1 MSLKSVKTAIAT
13 TLSASCLLVAAQAS
27 AQEACV
33 APPSWTS
40 HAAVPTPSTAEPMS
54 LCAFHQWSWN
64 MFLWITQDAGAGRL
78 RFQEFATVEHLFD
91 TTGNRAF
98 TELAQ
103 PKLLALK
110 PRSGKGGPSS
120 ELSEINQAGSRG
132 ILVHQSKANPDVGR
146 GVYYSINVNDA
157 YYDFV
162 RSNGFQNPAA
172 YAAAPDD
179 MNFKSG
185 ATEFKYSWKI
195 VEDGEDTSGFFTTD
209 AEIELLTQTSD
220 GTILTDPSKTTV
232 AKVALVG
239 VHVAGV
245 VDNHPE
251 MIWATFEHKN
261 NAPDL
266 PSGVLPTSDKVV
278 SEKDWTFYKAGTPA
292 SASNL
297 NNSGQL
303 KFSSEAAQLLS
314 PATSVFRRFAW
325 GGGSSENSADI
336 QSLNA
341 SVLKTTLGSDP
352 IWQNYHLI
360 GAVWGPSSA
369 TEPLMPNQVVS
380 GLGSTKLSNSTIET
394 FTQEGANCFTCHS
407 TFGAI
412 KNGKQL
418 AGKNMNVSHIMTM
431 GYFRKTNGL

>member
-1 MSLKSVKTAIAT
+1 MSLTTFKNAIGAALAT
-13 TLSASCLLVAAQAS
+13 TCLLAAAQS
-27 AQEACV
+27 NAQTGCEV
-33 APPSWTS
+33 PPSWTS
-40 HAAVPTPSTAEPMS
+40 HAAVPAPGTAEPMS

-64 MFLWITQDAGAGRL
+64 TFLWITQETGAGGL
-78 RFQEFATVEHLFD
+78 RFQTFANVDHLFD
-91 TTGNRAF
+91 TSGSRAF

-103 PKLLALK
+103 PKLLSLK

-132 ILVHQSKANPDVGR
+132 ILVHESQAHPGTGR
-146 GVYYSINVNDA
+146 GVYYSINVNDV

-162 RSNGFQNPAA
+162 RRNGFEDPDT
-172 YAAAPDD
+172 YAAAPND
-179 MNFKSG
+179 MNFESG

-195 VEDGEDTSGFFTTD
+195 VEAGEDTTGYFTTD
-209 AEIELLTQTSD
+209 AEIELLTQKAD
-220 GTILTDPSKTTV
+220 GTIVTDPGKTTV

-239 VHVAGV
+239 IHVAGT

-266 PSGVLPTSDKVV
+266 PDDMPPSSDKAV
-278 SEKDWTFYKAGTPA
+278 SDRDWSFYKAGTPA
-292 SASNL
+292 NEGNL
-297 NNSGQL
+297 YNAEKI
-303 KFSSEAAQLLS
+303 KFADEAAQLLT
-314 PATSVFRRFAW
+314 PATNVYRRFAW
-325 GGGSSENSADI
+325 GGGSSENSAVI

-341 SVLKTTLGSDP
+341 SVLSTTLGSDP
-352 IWQNYHLI
+352 IWKNYHLI

-369 TEPLMPNQVVS
+369 SEPLVPNQYVS
-380 GLGSTKLSNSTIET
+380 GLGSVNLSNSTIET
-394 FTQEGANCFTCHS
+394 FTQETSNCFTCHS

-418 AGKNMNVSHIMTM
+418 PGKNMNVSHIMTM
-431 GYFRKTNGL
+431 GYFRQTNRQ